1 MYVNA
6 KCPNCGCVF
15 GTNDAKLEF
24 ERLYIN
30 AKELSEISGMTYNE
44 CLKVIDQCRTIMK
57 ERKYY
62 IPESKPRMA
71 LFRIVSEYLGLIDD
85 SKTVKENGLIY

>member
-1 MYVNA
+1 MQ
-6 KCPNCGCVF
+6 K
-15 GTNDAKLEF
+15 
-24 ERLYIN
+24 
-30 AKELSEISGMTYNE
+30 SYNE

-71 LFRIVSEYLGLIDD
+71 LFRIVSDYLGLIDD

>member
-1 MYVNA
+1 
-6 KCPNCGCVF
+6 
-15 GTNDAKLEF
+15 
-24 ERLYIN
+24 
-30 AKELSEISGMTYNE
+30 
-44 CLKVIDQCRTIMK
+44 MK